1 MPINRIGLLRLEF
14 ERRLVKMESLDDRLE
29 SYLSELMDI
38 CARWSTWITQQEQAA
53 VSGNYKHLEE
63 LTSAAGG
70 LLAEIQSLHSARQ
83 SILNEA
89 KKSGMPH
96 GDLYS
101 LSQSLPSWT
110 VRTRRERVRTAK
122 RQMDHLR
129 RLHLAIWVLI
139 SQCERF
145 ASESIQLLSYGQL
158 ESSVYS
164 STGNADNGGGHL
176 LDAHI

>member
-1 MPINRIGLLRLEF
+1 MGL
-14 ERRLVKMESLDDRLE
+14 LDDRLE
-29 SYLSELMDI
+29 SYLTRLMDV
-38 CARWSTWITQQEQAA
+38 CGRWSTWITQQEQAA
-53 VSGNYKHLEE
+53 VSGNYRRLDE

-70 LLAEIQSLHSARQ
+70 LLGEIQTLHSVRQAILDEARNAG
-83 SILNEA
+83 L
-89 KKSGMPH
+89 PH
-96 GDLYS
+96 ADLYS
-101 LSQSLPSWT
+101 LAQALPSWAL
-110 VRTRRERVRTAK
+110 RARRERVRAAR

-158 ESSVYS
+158 EASVYA

-176 LDAHI
+176 LDAQL